1 MLTIQR
7 VPTVMLLEQMANS
20 TDDLKNAEG
29 AGNKLM
35 NAASLPGAI
44 LPLYK
49 CSHRSPRNTMRKR
62 TRSFG
67 DLQTVPDIL
76 DYLSNDSGSD
86 SVDSGSEDSLD
97 DSLNTKSLFD
107 TVLLGQWDKLNT
119 EGMFRYDVTECS
131 TKMIPGKFGF
141 VAQLNEGRATK
152 KRPTEFRVD
161 LVKQAFDHGKFNF
174 TKAAQKE
181 ALFQFDTSADAGAT
195 YLRTAK
201 VLDDSP
207 NLLVINVSPIEYGH
221 ILLVPRVLD
230 HLPQQVS
237 MTRFLLSRVRLLWTQ
252 TSPKT
257 FAAEPCV
264 GLSALTQLCT
274 PLQIQPDTL
283 LTAIEMVAE
292 SANPFF
298 RAGYNSLGAYA
309 TINHLH
315 FQAYYLMAPFP
326 IERAATSRVGKRRKH
341 TVSVSRLTDYPV
353 RALVF
358 ETSSSLQDL
367 AYVCGEACIKLQD
380 ANIAFNLL
388 IVEGGAR
395 VFLIPQCY
403 AEKQARGLVQEKYLE
418 TQVNPAC
425 WEICGHMVL
434 KRQEDYDNFTESF
447 TCDFLSQVSLTEEKF
462 QAVMKMIEV

>member
-1 MLTIQR
+1 
-7 VPTVMLLEQMANS
+7 
-20 TDDLKNAEG
+20 
-29 AGNKLM
+29 
-35 NAASLPGAI
+35 
-44 LPLYK
+44 
-49 CSHRSPRNTMRKR
+49 MRKR

-230 HLPQQVS
+230 HLPQ
-237 MTRFLLSRVRLLWTQ
+237 
-252 TSPKT
+252 
-257 FAAEPCV
+257 
-264 GLSALTQLCT
+264 
-274 PLQIQPDTL
+274 QIQPDTL

>member
-1 MLTIQR
+1 
-7 VPTVMLLEQMANS
+7 MLLEQLAS
-20 TDDLKNAEG
+20 SSDDLKNEG
-29 AGNKLM
+29 GGNKLL
-35 NAASLPGAI
+35 NAAGLPGAI

-49 CSHRSPRNTMRKR
+49 CSHRSPSRLMRKR
-62 TRSFG
+62 VRSFG

-76 DYLSNDSGSD
+76 DHLSDSSNDSM
-86 SVDSGSEDSLD
+86 DSGSED

-107 TVLLGQWDKLNT
+107 TVLLGQWDKLNG
-119 EGMFRYDVTECS
+119 EGMFRYDVTDCS

-141 VAQLNEGRATK
+141 VAQLNEGRASK

-161 LVKQAFDHGKFNF
+161 LVKQDFDHNKFNF

-181 ALFQFDTSADAGAT
+181 ALFQFDTSADAGTT

-201 VLDDSP
+201 VLDASP
-207 NLLVINVSPIEYGH
+207 NVVVINVSPIEYGH
-221 ILLVPRVLD
+221 VLLVPRVLD
-230 HLPQQVS
+230 FLPQQI
-237 MTRFLLSRVRLLWTQ
+237 RPEL
-252 TSPKT
+252 
-257 FAAEPCV
+257 
-264 GLSALTQLCT
+264 
-274 PLQIQPDTL
+274 L

-326 IERAATSRVGKRRKH
+326 IERTTTARVGKRRKSSV
-341 TVSVSRLTDYPV
+341 TVSRLTDYPV

-367 AYVCGEACIKLQD
+367 ADVVGEACVKLQD
-380 ANIAFNLL
+380 ANVAFNLL
-388 IVEGGAR
+388 IVDGGAR

-403 AEKQARGLVQEKYLE
+403 AEKQARAVVPEKYLE

-425 WEICGHMVL
+425 WEICGHIVL

-462 QAVMKMIEV
+462 QAVMKMIEI

>member
-230 HLPQQVS
+230 HLPQQ
-237 MTRFLLSRVRLLWTQ
+237 
-252 TSPKT
+252 
-257 FAAEPCV
+257 
-264 GLSALTQLCT
+264 
-274 PLQIQPDTL
+274 IQPDTL

>member
-1 MLTIQR
+1 
-7 VPTVMLLEQMANS
+7 MLLEQMANS
-20 TDDLKNAEG
+20 NDDLKSAGEG
-29 AGNKLM
+29 GPKLM
-35 NAASLPGAI
+35 NAASLPGAM

-49 CSHRSPRNTMRKR
+49 CSHRSPKTSSRKR
-62 TRSFG
+62 VRSFG
-67 DLQTVPDIL
+67 DLQSVPDIL
-76 DYLSNDSGSD
+76 DYLSNDSSND
-86 SVDSGSEDSLD
+86 SMDSGSED

-119 EGMFRYDVTECS
+119 EGMFRYDVTECA

-141 VAQLNEGRATK
+141 IAQLNEGRASK

-161 LVKQAFDHGKFNF
+161 LVKQAFDTSKFNF

-181 ALFQFDTSADAGAT
+181 ALFQFDTSADAGTT

-207 NLLVINVSPIEYGH
+207 NLVVINVSPIEYGH
-221 ILLVPRVLD
+221 VLLVPKVLD
-230 HLPQQVS
+230 YLPQQ
-237 MTRFLLSRVRLLWTQ
+237 M
-252 TSPKT
+252 
-257 FAAEPCV
+257 
-264 GLSALTQLCT
+264 
-274 PLQIQPDTL
+274 QPHLL

-315 FQAYYLMAPFP
+315 FQGYYLMAPFP
-326 IERAATSRVGKRRKH
+326 IERAMSVRLGKRRKS
-341 TVSVSRLTDYPV
+341 TVTVSRLTDYPV
-353 RALVF
+353 KALVF
-358 ETSSSLQDL
+358 ESAYNLEDL
-367 AYVCGEACIKLQD
+367 ANVCGEACVKLQD

-388 IVEGGAR
+388 IVDSGAR

-403 AEKQARGLVQEKYLE
+403 AEKQARGLVAEKYLD

-425 WEICGHMVL
+425 FEICGHMVL

-447 TCDFLSQVSLTEEKF
+447 TCDLLSQVSLTEEKF
-462 QAVMKMIEV
+462 QAVIKMIEV

>member
-1 MLTIQR
+1 VTAVCSGTWVFETANNMLTIQR

-230 HLPQQVS
+230 HLPQQ
-237 MTRFLLSRVRLLWTQ
+237 
-252 TSPKT
+252 
-257 FAAEPCV
+257 
-264 GLSALTQLCT
+264 
-274 PLQIQPDTL
+274 IQPDTL

>member
-1 MLTIQR
+1 MTAVCSGTWVFETANNMLTIQR

-230 HLPQQVS
+230 HLPQQ
-237 MTRFLLSRVRLLWTQ
+237 
-252 TSPKT
+252 
-257 FAAEPCV
+257 
-264 GLSALTQLCT
+264 
-274 PLQIQPDTL
+274 IQPDTL